1 MAFATVIFAAGLG
14 TRMKSKFPKVLHE
27 AAGRPLVEQ
36 VIRAVLPLKPEKIV
50 VVIGHGAEL
59 VKEKLSAYELTFV
72 HQKEQLGTGH
82 ALMTAEEGLKDFE
95 GDVLV
100 LNGDGPLLRTETLE
114 QLVATQ
120 ADKPG
125 MTVATC
131 KFSNPYG
138 MGRIIRSSEGKLEA
152 IIEEKDASPEQRKI
166 TEVNPGLYV
175 FDSTVFAKTK
185 RLTNNNKGGEYYV
198 TDVPLLY
205 LQDGQEVRTYF
216 VEDEEEV
223 LGVNDRKHLAHIDGI
238 LQNRIR
244 DRWLLSGVTMTSPET
259 TFIDD
264 TVEIARDVVL
274 EPGVIL
280 KGNTTVAESARIGAY
295 SYLSDCTVGESA
307 TVGPHSVA
315 KDKTFV

>member
-14 TRMKSKFPKVLHE
+14 TRMKSSLPKVLHE

-50 VVIGHGAEL
+50 VVIGHGADL
-59 VKEKLSAYELTFV
+59 VKQRLSHYELSFV
-72 HQKEQLGTGH
+72 LQKEILGTGH
-82 ALMTAEEGLKDFE
+82 ALMTAGEALQGYE

-114 QLVATQ
+114 QLLATQ
-120 ADKPG
+120 GGQAG
-125 MTVATC
+125 MTVGTC
-131 KFSNPYG
+131 QFSDPFG
-138 MGRIIRSSEGKLEA
+138 MGRIIRDHEGKLEA
-152 IIEEKDASPEQRKI
+152 IIEEKDASPEQRKM

-175 FDSTVFAKTK
+175 FDSSVFAKTK
-185 RLTNNNKGGEYYV
+185 RLTNNNKSGEYYV

-205 LQDGQEVRTYF
+205 LQDGQNVRTYLIQ
-216 VEDEEEV
+216 DEEEV

-244 DRWLLSGVTMTSPET
+244 EKWLLSGVTMTSPES
-259 TFIDD
+259 TFIAD
-264 TVEIARDVVL
+264 TVEIGRDVVL

-280 KGNTTVAESARIGAY
+280 RGKTKVAEAARIAASSHLTDCSVEEGAVIAPHTVANG
-295 SYLSDCTVGESA
+295 
-307 TVGPHSVA
+307 
-315 KDKTFV
+315 KTFT